1 VERVKCGVRSLR
13 RELIFIRLI
22 KYGSGASAACYE
34 TVNLA
39 RSDTIRSSAPSDLV
53 LGSFDEYFETFFH

>member
-1 VERVKCGVRSLR
+1 MSESLAVERVKCGVRSLR

-34 TVNLA
+34 TV
-39 RSDTIRSSAPSDLV
+39 RSGAERHHSVVCAVRLSA
-53 LGSFDEYFETFFH
+53 GQFR